1 MNLIDIAS
9 ACALAVAFA
18 LVLVPLGLSLD
29 SRHAE
34 ALALHRCVTCASGAL
49 AEFAKLS
56 EANTAPGEIAA
67 TLERKYRSGKKDAD
81 AYRFAVTGCDIV
93 DESGRGTAAST
104 DTPDRSFPKIYRFS
118 FIFRDRNE
126 TVLHRVEP

>member
-1 MNLIDIAS
+1 MNLIDLAS

-18 LVLVPLGLSLD
+18 LVLVPLGLALD

-56 EANTAPGEIAA
+56 ESGAAPGEIAA
-67 TLERKYRSGKKDAD
+67 TLERKYRSGIKDVD
-81 AYRFAVTGCDIV
+81 TYRFAVAGCDIV
-93 DESGRGTAAST
+93 DEALRGTAGDS
-104 DTPDRSFPKIYRFS
+104 DYPDRGFPKIYRLS

-126 TVLHRVEP
+126 TFLHRVEP